1 MTNWQNKSAA
11 ELTALVEYHDLRYW
25 VLNAP
30 EISDA
35 DYDLLVETLRQ
46 KNPEAAPLE
55 EVRSIEVS
63 SSPIRHDIPML
74 SLQKIYSFA
83 ELQTWCAKNCRT
95 PQEVLIFS
103 PKYDGV
109 AGDWD
114 GKILSTRGDGKMG
127 NDISDK
133 ISMITLQN
141 VDGKRPLAGFK
152 TPFRGE
158 IIMPLDEF
166 ALHKNEF
173 KTPRAAA
180 AGLLGRNEPSDTH
193 SLLMVDYASNT
204 IALPFEKLTPDSW
217 RDICEKFSQ
226 LPCPMDGI
234 VISFQDRVFADS
246 LGSSSHHPYGSVAF
260 KFNGECR
267 QSKIVRI
274 HWQINRQDITPVAEI
289 EPVEING
296 RTISRVTLHNVQF
309 VEREDIQTGDHV
321 DVILSGDVIPKIA
334 GHTPGEN
341 RRKEIPSNCPSCG
354 RKLSRRDSRLVCT
367 NQNCEAVIKAMLLDF
382 AGKLKL
388 KRFGTAGCDYLFD
401 LGVRSREDMAEKL
414 LFFRK
419 YGFQSLPEPG
429 EALEEILVSD
439 IYLTDAQKLVAC
451 DVFSLGEVNAH
462 KLCAQ
467 FSLETVFA
475 HAGDED
481 FFKKNLSSN
490 ARSAV
495 IAQKIGERTT
505 LFKLLQELTLCYGK
519 HSRNKSKTVS
529 AVPNSAAGA
538 NIIHADNIPGY
549 PDLDIS
555 KVKRTGN
562 GECICLTGKMP
573 WVRAELYKVCQA
585 AGFVPV
591 DRFSSS
597 VSLVLYADI
606 SSMSAKM
613 MSASKKGIPIEDIL
627 SFVKRINATA

>member
-11 ELTALVEYHDLRYW
+11 ELAALVEYHDLRYW

-74 SLQKIYSFA
+74 SLQKVYSFS
-83 ELQTWCAKNCRT
+83 ELQKWCAKNCRT

-114 GKILSTRGDGKMG
+114 GKILSTRGDGRMG

-133 ISMITLQN
+133 IPMISLQN
-141 VDGKRPLAGFK
+141 AKGIRPLAGYK

-158 IIMPLDEF
+158 IIMDLDEF
-166 ALHKNEF
+166 SLHKDEF

-180 AGLLGRNEPSDTH
+180 AGLLGRNALSDTH
-193 SLLMVDYASNT
+193 KLLMVDYSSCE
-204 IALPFEKLTPDSW
+204 IALPFAKLTPGSW
-217 RDICEKFSQ
+217 QEICEKFSQ

-234 VISFQDRVFADS
+234 VISFQDKVFADS

-260 KFNGECR
+260 KFNGECFR
-267 QSKIVRI
+267 SRITKI

-289 EPVEING
+289 EPIEING
-296 RTISRVTLHNVQF
+296 RTISRVTLHNAQF

-321 DVILSGDVIPKIA
+321 EIILSGDVIPKIV

-341 RRKEIPSNCPSCG
+341 RKKEMPTRCPSCG
-354 RKLSRRDSRLVCT
+354 KTLSWRDSRLVCT
-367 NQNCEAVIKAMLLDF
+367 NSDCEAVIKAMLLDF

-419 YGFQSLPEPG
+419 YGFQSLPMPG
-429 EALEEILVSD
+429 KALEEILVSD
-439 IYLTDAQKLVAC
+439 IYLSDAQKLIAC
-451 DVFSLGEVNAH
+451 DVFSLGEVNAR
-462 KLCAQ
+462 KLCDQ
-467 FSLETVFA
+467 FSLETIFD
-475 HAGDED
+475 HAGDEE
-481 FFKKNLSSN
+481 FFKKHLCAN

-495 IAQKIGERTT
+495 IAQKIGERTA
-505 LFKLLQELTLCYGK
+505 LFKLMQELTLCYGK
-519 HSRNKSKTVS
+519 HSSSRTKTVS
-529 AVPNSAAGA
+529 SAGGAAAAG
-538 NIIHADNIPGY
+538 IIHADNIPGY

-555 KVKRTGN
+555 KVKRTGC

-585 AGFVPV
+585 AGYTPV

-606 SSMSAKM
+606 SSMSDKM
-613 MSASKKGIPIEDIL
+613 TSAAKKGIPIENIL
-627 SFVKRINATA
+627 SFVKRINAIV